1 MTDHDRSPDH
11 GPDDGQKAADGRGNT
26 HVAASNL
33 DPTARPNT
41 LLSEDPEASGGSYHT
56 AISGTRARN
65 HPSRAA
71 RLGSSVGGGLGR
83 GARAVGHGT
92 SAAGKATYTATR
104 KATHAQGAGKTGLS
118 RLIEIHGLHNAGDT
132 IVAVALAGSLFFQ
145 VPTGEARG
153 QVALFLLLTLLPFS
167 VLAPLIGPF
176 LDRFRHGRRWAIGSM
191 MALRAFLCWALAAS
205 LDGSLWWQ
213 FPAALGILIASK
225 AYNVTRA
232 AATPRLLPDS
242 MTLVSANGR
251 MSMAGVVGA
260 AVAAPI
266 AIAVAT
272 MGASWALRLAFV
284 VFAVGTVLAIVL
296 PAEVDS
302 AKGEREVPMR
312 DLASRRGAQSM
323 GVPSAVVTALRANV
337 GLRVV
342 SGFLTIFLA
351 FLFRNNPPQGW
362 DYNYTLLLG
371 AIVAAVGF
379 GSAAGTALG
388 TSVRNLHPVTLVK
401 WLLLIDVAAAVVAA
415 VNFGLTTLVILSFTV
430 GLCQQLGKLAL
441 DATIQEHITE
451 DRRTSVF
458 GRSETLIQL
467 SWTLGGAL
475 AISLPSIASLGMWVI
490 AGVLFVWLVWVLGS
504 SRGRPVAAGRKVA
517 R

>member
-1 MTDHDRSPDH
+1 MSQHE
-11 GPDDGQKAADGRGNT
+11 
-26 HVAASNL
+26 
-33 DPTARPNT
+33 PTPGSDSEEYAPPISGVSARP
-41 LLSEDPEASGGSYHT
+41 LPSRVARIGGS
-56 AISGTRARN
+56 
-65 HPSRAA
+65 
-71 RLGSSVGGGLGR
+71 LGGGLGR

-92 SAAGKATYTATR
+92 SSASKATYVATR
-104 KATHAQGAGKTGLS
+104 RATHAKGAGSTGLA

-132 IVAVALAGSLFFQ
+132 VVAVALAGSLFFQ
-145 VPTGEARG
+145 VPSGEARS

-167 VLAPLIGPF
+167 ILAPLVGPF

-191 MALRAFLCWALAAS
+191 MALRAFLCWALASS

-213 FPAALGILIASK
+213 FPAALGILISSK
-225 AYNVTRA
+225 AYNVSRA
-232 AATPRLLPDS
+232 AATPRLLPSS

-266 AIAVAT
+266 ALGVASF
-272 MGASWALRLAFV
+272 GAPWALRLAFV
-284 VFAVGTVLAIVL
+284 IFAVGTVLAILL

-302 AKGEREVPMR
+302 DKGEREVPIR
-312 DLASRRGAQSM
+312 DFASRRGSW
-323 GVPSAVVTALRANV
+323 GVPSAVVTALRANA
-337 GLRVV
+337 GLRLV

-351 FLFRNNPPQGW
+351 FLFRNNPPVEW
-362 DYNYTLLLG
+362 AYDYALLLG
-371 AIVAAVGF
+371 IVIAAAGV
-379 GSAAGTALG
+379 GSAAGTYLG
-388 TSVRNLHPVTLVK
+388 STLRDLHPVTLVK
-401 WLLLIDVAAAVVAA
+401 WLLVVDVAVAGFTA
-415 VNFGLTTLVILSFTV
+415 VNFSLVTVLALSFVV

-467 SWTLGGAL
+467 SWALGGGL
-475 AISLPSIASLGMWVI
+475 AVSLPTDSSLGMAVI
-490 AGVLFVWLVWVLGS
+490 AVVLSGWLVWVLHGV
-504 SRGRPVAAGRKVA
+504 RGRRS

>member
-1 MTDHDRSPDH
+1 MSEERPPSGSRRPT
-11 GPDDGQKAADGRGNT
+11 DDGPSHDGAPLDEDDYSMPISGAAARRHPSKAARI
-26 HVAASNL
+26 
-33 DPTARPNT
+33 
-41 LLSEDPEASGGSYHT
+41 GST
-56 AISGTRARN
+56 
-65 HPSRAA
+65 
-71 RLGSSVGGGLGR
+71 VGIGLGR

-92 SAAGKATYTATR
+92 SAASKATYVATR
-104 KATHAQGAGKTGLS
+104 KATHAKGAGATGLS

-132 IVAVALAGSLFFQ
+132 VVAVALAGSLFFQ
-145 VPTGEARG
+145 VPSGEARG

-167 VLAPLIGPF
+167 VLAPFVGPF

-191 MALRAFLCWALAAS
+191 MAVRAFLCWALASS

-232 AATPRLLPDS
+232 AATPRLLPES

-266 AIAVAT
+266 AIVVAS

-284 VFAVGTVLAIVL
+284 IFAVGTVLAILL
-296 PAEVDS
+296 PVEVDS
-302 AKGEREVPMR
+302 TKGEREVPIS
-312 DLASRRGAQSM
+312 DFASPKNGR
-323 GVPSAVVTALRANV
+323 GVPLAVVTALRANV
-337 GLRVV
+337 GLRLL

-362 DYNYTLLLG
+362 DQNYTLLLG
-371 AIVAAVGF
+371 VVVASAGVGSAVGTVI
-379 GSAAGTALG
+379 GSR
-388 TSVRNLHPVTLVK
+388 VRNLHPVSLVK
-401 WLLLIDVAAAVVAA
+401 WLLVIDVLAAALTA
-415 VNFGLTTLVILSFTV
+415 VNFGLTSVLILSFVV

-441 DATIQEHITE
+441 DATIQEHISD

-467 SWTLGGAL
+467 SWALGGGLAVAL
-475 AISLPSIASLGMWVI
+475 PAVAALGMSVI
-490 AGVLFVWLVWVLGS
+490 AAVLFLWLVWVLRS
-504 SRGRPVAAGRKVA
+504 SRSRRFRAKGPSGPVAEER
-517 R
+517 

>member
-1 MTDHDRSPDH
+1 MSEDRHLSND
-11 GPDDGQKAADGRGNT
+11 GFTDDGVPVDDDYSMPISGAAARRHPSKAARI
-26 HVAASNL
+26 
-33 DPTARPNT
+33 
-41 LLSEDPEASGGSYHT
+41 GST
-56 AISGTRARN
+56 VGT
-65 HPSRAA
+65 
-71 RLGSSVGGGLGR
+71 GLGR

-92 SAAGKATYTATR
+92 SAASKATYVATR
-104 KATHAQGAGKTGLS
+104 KATHAEGAGATGLS

-132 IVAVALAGSLFFQ
+132 VVAVALAGSLFFQ
-145 VPTGEARG
+145 VPSGEARG

-167 VLAPLIGPF
+167 VLAPFVGPF

-191 MALRAFLCWALAAS
+191 MAVRAFLCWALASS

-232 AATPRLLPDS
+232 AATPRLLPES

-266 AIAVAT
+266 AIAVAS

-284 VFAVGTVLAIVL
+284 IFAVGTVLAILL

-302 AKGEREVPMR
+302 TKGEREVPIS
-312 DLASRRGAQSM
+312 DFASSKNGR
-323 GVPSAVVTALRANV
+323 GVPLAVVTALRANV
-337 GLRVV
+337 GLRLL

-362 DYNYTLLLG
+362 DQNYTLLLG
-371 AIVAAVGF
+371 VVVAAAGV
-379 GSAAGTALG
+379 GSAAGTVIG
-388 TSVRNLHPVTLVK
+388 SRVRNLHPVSLVK
-401 WLLLIDVAAAVVAA
+401 WLLVIDVAVAA
-415 VNFGLTTLVILSFTV
+415 LVALNFGLTSVLILSFLV

-441 DATIQEHITE
+441 DATIQAHISD

-467 SWTLGGAL
+467 SWALGGGLAVAL
-475 AISLPSIASLGMWVI
+475 PAQADLGMSVI
-490 AGVLFVWLVWVLGS
+490 AAVLFLWLVWVLRS
-504 SRGRPVAAGRKVA
+504 SRSNRRQVSNSSTTVADGP
-517 R
+517 